1 MKFAARMDRLGTETA
16 FEVLAKARRLEA
28 EGRDIVH
35 LEIGQPDFPTP
46 PHVVEAGVKALR
58 DGHTGY
64 TPAPGLL
71 EIREAVAEHV
81 TKSIGIEA
89 APDEVVVTPG
99 AKPIMF
105 YAFLAFVEE
114 GDEVVYPNPGF
125 PIYESMLDFVG
136 ARRVPLALTAANGFR
151 VDVDELE
158 RLVTDRTKL
167 LILNTPANPTGGIVA
182 ESDLPRIA
190 EICRRHDVVVLSDEI
205 YSRILFSGSHASI
218 AAEDGMRERTIVLD
232 GFSKAY
238 SMTGWRL
245 GYGVMPKAWAT
256 RFSQLM
262 VNSNSC
268 TANFV
273 QRAGIAALKGTQE
286 PVTRMVEEFRRRRDL
301 IVDGL
306 NSLPGFRC
314 PRPDGAF
321 YVFPDV
327 TGTGLRSQDL
337 ANRLL
342 YDAGVAC
349 LSGTCFGANGEGSLR
364 FSFANS
370 PENIR
375 SAIDRIRGVLTAGAA
390 R

>member
-16 FEVLAKARRLEA
+16 FEVLAKARKLEA

-71 EIREAVAEHV
+71 EAREAIAEHV
-81 TKSIGIEA
+81 AKTIGIEA
-89 APDEVVVTPG
+89 SPDEVVITPG

-136 ARRVPLALTAANGFR
+136 ARRVPLALTAKNGYR
-151 VDVDELE
+151 IDVDELE

-167 LILNTPANPTGGIVA
+167 LVLNTPANPTGGIVPP
-182 ESDLPRIA
+182 SDLPRIA

-205 YSRILFSGSHASI
+205 YSRILYSGRHASI
-218 AAEDGMRERTIVLD
+218 AAQDGMRERTIVLD

-238 SMTGWRL
+238 AMTGWRL
-245 GYGVMPKAWAT
+245 GYGVMPKAWAA

-268 TANFV
+268 TANFT
-273 QRAGIAALKGTQE
+273 QRAGIAALRGPQDA
-286 PVTRMVEEFRRRRDL
+286 VTRMVEEFRRRRDL

-306 NSLPGFRC
+306 DSLPGIRC

-370 PENIR
+370 QENIR
-375 SAIDRIRGVLTAGAA
+375 QAIDRIRAVLAAGAV